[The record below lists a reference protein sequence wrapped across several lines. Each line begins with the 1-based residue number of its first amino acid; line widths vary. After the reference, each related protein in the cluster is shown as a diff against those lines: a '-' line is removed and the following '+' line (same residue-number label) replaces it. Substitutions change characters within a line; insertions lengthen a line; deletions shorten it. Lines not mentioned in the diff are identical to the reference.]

1 MMILRVLEPFG
12 KAGTFFGIFRVGVEN
27 VLNVCFTVGKIECF
41 DFGHSGEHADDS
53 LVGVDIGHGMLRVGR
68 MRMDTE
74 LAINETLDAGLEAV
88 LEAVFTSGNPIIYGA
103 SSEVASGV
111 D

>member
-12 KAGTFFGIFRVGVEN
+12 KAGTFFRIFRVGVEN
-27 VLNVCFTVGKIECF
+27 VLDIGFTVGKIECF
-41 DFGHSGEHADDS
+41 DFGHSRKHADDGF
-53 LVGVDIGHGMLRVGR
+53 VGIYIGHGMFGVGR
-68 MRMDTE
+68 VRMDTE
-74 LAINETLDAGLEAV
+74 FAVNEAFDAGLETM
-88 LEAVFTSGNPIIYGA
+88 LETVFASGNPIIYGA